1 MNKRQRIEQERK
13 KTEALLRKV
22 GYKGDSDFRH
32 PIPNYKTDSN
42 VAECSN
48 TVSYVPHSK
57 RYNTYTGTEII
68 GIAVMH
74 KSNAVPIRSKKS
86 AEEVAR
92 MRRG

>member
-57 RYNTYTGTEII
+57 RHNKYTGTEII